1 MDKKTIR
8 TVLVAYVHNKLP
20 PNLVAYNDKKQ
31 LFIQAS
37 RSSLMLVKDLL
48 PQPASE
54 LSPNMAESF
63 SHPICY
69 SRSAT
74 QLLPHIHQ

>member
-8 TVLVAYVHNKLP
+8 TVLVAYVYNKLP

-37 RSSLMLVKDLL
+37 RRSLMLVKDLP

-54 LSPNMAESF
+54 LSPNMEESF
-63 SHPICY
+63 SYPICY

-74 QLLPHIHQ
+74 QLLPHIRQ